1 MRKLARQIDELQ
13 RQVPTGLGPWPHR
26 LLWQCASTRAN
37 KLESQ
42 ILTSGHIDASKNETI
57 KRADALAAK
66 QDHDAIARWR
76 SKIQLDFRHR
86 SRETFKWFS
95 RSYRSVQHFVKDGT
109 HFVAD
114 PIFIEKLICAIWSP
128 IFRRPKSETSP
139 SWQTFVQAY
148 GHYLPVASP
157 LRLKLLAAELLRR
170 TLAKMSGF
178 S

>member
-1 MRKLARQIDELQ
+1 MCFHPRKQ
-13 RQVPTGLGPWPHR
+13 TGISNFDISSL
-26 LLWQCASTRAN
+26 
-37 KLESQ
+37 
-42 ILTSGHIDASKNETI
+42 DASKNETI

-157 LRLKLLAAELLRR
+157 LRLKLLTAELLRR